1 MLGKL
6 KDIFRPKAKIVPEA
20 VEINDRR
27 LLEMLGLKQMRLT
40 TGENALKEATVFA
53 CIRILADSI
62 GKLPVKI
69 YLHNGVVDHYLTS
82 LLKIRPNRG

>member
-1 MLGKL
+1 MLGVET
-6 KDIFRPKAKIVPEA
+6 D
-20 VEINDRR
+20 EINYR
-27 LLEMLGLKQMRLT
+27 GK
-40 TGENALKEATVFA
+40 NALKEATVFA

-82 LLKIRPNRG
+82 LFKD